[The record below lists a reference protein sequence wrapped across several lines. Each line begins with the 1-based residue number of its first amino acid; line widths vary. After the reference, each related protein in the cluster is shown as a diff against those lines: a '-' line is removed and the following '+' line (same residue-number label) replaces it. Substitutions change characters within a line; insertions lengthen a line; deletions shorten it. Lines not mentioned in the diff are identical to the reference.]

1 MCTLS
6 VLVCTPSTMQDRY
19 PLGVL
24 PSHIIHGVVGE
35 FVCLFVLSLFDVG
48 GGESV
53 SQALAH

>member
-35 FVCLFVLSLFDVG
+35 FVCLFVVKFV
-48 GGESV
+48 
-53 SQALAH
+53 